1 MGLVDFWSL
10 IIDNLARRKARV
22 ALTAVGVIIGTASVI
37 LLVSLG
43 IGLQRDATERL
54 GGGSNLTLIQVW
66 PNFEGPPNA
75 DGSITPSQLLTDDT
89 VAQILPMPGVAAVVP
104 WDGFRGWGFLTVGRL
119 EGGGGLYG
127 YGTDDLADIGV
138 KVEQGTSRLERGT
151 IILGG
156 MMAQNFY
163 NPSKPMDGPVAP
175 PDLLDKQ
182 ITLVLVK
189 WSEDGTEVR
198 KKIPL
203 RVAGILAAGMNDTDW
218 SMYVNLDDMNRY
230 NAWFNGG
237 KPINHDKEGYNGVM
251 VRATD
256 IDVVVD
262 LSDRII
268 DMGYQ
273 AWTMAEA
280 VQSVSSFYTVMQVLL
295 GSIGAIALL
304 VAAIGIANTMAMA
317 ILERTR
323 EIGLMKAVGATNR
336 DVLTVFLGE
345 AAGIGFLGGVG
356 GVVAG
361 WALGQVLNVIA
372 LAYLAGQAASMGTP
386 PPTTAVATP
395 TWLPIFAVV
404 FSTVIGFLSGL
415 YPALNA
421 ATLAPVEALKYE

>member
-1 MGLVDFWSL
+1 MGLLDFWSL
-10 IIDNLARRKARV
+10 IIDNLARRKVRV

-54 GGGSNLTLIQVW
+54 GSGSNLTLIQVW
-66 PNFEGPPNA
+66 PNWEGPPNA
-75 DGSITPSQLLTDDT
+75 DGSITPSKLLTDDT
-89 VAQILPMPGVAAVVP
+89 IAEILPLPAVAAVVP
-104 WDGFRGWGFLTVGRL
+104 WDGFRGWGFVAAGRL
-119 EGGGGLYG
+119 EGGGAFYG
-127 YGTDDLADIGV
+127 YGTNDLADVGV
-138 KVEQGTSRLERGT
+138 KVEQGTSQLERGT

-156 MMAQNFY
+156 MMAKNFY
-163 NPSKPMDGPVAP
+163 DPRKPQEGPVEI

-182 ITLVLVK
+182 VTLVLVK

-198 KKIPL
+198 KKVPL
-203 RVAGILAAGMNDTDW
+203 RVAGILAAGMNETDW

-230 NAWFNGG
+230 NAWFNSG
-237 KPINHDKEGYNGVM
+237 KPINHTKEGYNGIT
-251 VRATD
+251 VRAAELSG
-256 IDVVVD
+256 VVGLAEQIVA
-262 LSDRII
+262 L
-268 DMGYQ
+268 GYQ

-280 VQSVSSFYTVMQVLL
+280 VQNANSFYTTMQILL
-295 GSIGAIALL
+295 GSIGAISLL

-345 AAGIGFLGGVG
+345 AAGIGFLGGLG

-372 LAYLAGQAASMGTP
+372 TAYLAGQAATMGTP
-386 PPTTAVATP
+386 PPTSAVYTP
-395 TWLPIFAVV
+395 AWLPVFVLVFA
-404 FSTVIGFLSGL
+404 TVIGFLSGL

-421 ATLAPVEALKYE
+421 ATMAPVTALKYE

>member
-1 MGLVDFWSL
+1 MSIFDFWSL

-66 PNFEGPPNA
+66 PNWEGPPNP
-75 DGSITPSQLLTDDT
+75 DGSITPSKLLTGATIDE
-89 VAQILPMPGVAAVVP
+89 ILPLPGVAAVVP
-104 WDGFRGWGFLTVGRL
+104 WDGFRGWGFVTTGRL
-119 EGGGGLYG
+119 EGGGGLMG

-138 KVEQGTSRLERGT
+138 KVEQGTSELARGT
-151 IILGG
+151 IVLGG
-156 MMAQNFY
+156 MVAQNFY
-163 NPSKPMDGPVAP
+163 NPRDPMAGPAT

-182 ITLVLVK
+182 ITLNLVK

-198 KKIPL
+198 KKVPL
-203 RVAGILAAGMNDTDW
+203 RVAGILAAGMNETDW
-218 SMYVNLDDMNRY
+218 SMFVNLDDMNRY
-230 NAWFNGG
+230 NAWFNNG
-237 KPINHDKEGYNGVM
+237 KPINHDKEGYNGMV

-256 IDVVVD
+256 ISVVVT
-262 LSDRII
+262 LSEQII
-268 DMGYQ
+268 DLGYQ

-280 VQSVSSFYTVMQVLL
+280 VQSVSSFYTVMQIVL

-361 WALGQVLNVIA
+361 WALGQVLNVVV

-386 PPTTAVATP
+386 PPTTAVHTP
-395 TWLPIFAVV
+395 AWLPVFVLVFA
-404 FSTVIGFLSGL
+404 TVIGFLSGL

-421 ATLAPVEALKYE
+421 ATLAPVTALKYE

>member
-1 MGLVDFWSL
+1 MNVFDFWSL

-66 PNFEGPPNA
+66 PNWEGPPNQ
-75 DGSITPSQLLTDDT
+75 DGSITPSKLLTDDT
-89 VAQILPMPGVAAVVP
+89 IAEIMPLPGVASVVP
-104 WDGFRGWGFLTVGRL
+104 WDGFRGWGFLSVGRL

-138 KVEQGTSRLERGT
+138 KVEQGVSQLERGT

-156 MMAQNFY
+156 MVVQNFY
-163 NPSKPMDGPVAP
+163 DPREPQAGPGEP

-182 ITLVLVK
+182 VTLVLVK

-198 KKIPL
+198 KKVPL

-218 SMYVNLDDMNRY
+218 SMYVSLDDMNRY
-230 NAWFNGG
+230 NTWFNNNR
-237 KPINHDKEGYNGVM
+237 PINHDKEGYNGIM
-251 VRATD
+251 VRAAELTG
-256 IDVVVD
+256 VVALAEQIVE
-262 LSDRII
+262 L
-268 DMGYQ
+268 GYQ

-280 VQSVSSFYTVMQVLL
+280 VQSVSSFYTVMQIVL
-295 GSIGAIALL
+295 GSIGAISLL

-345 AAGIGFLGGVG
+345 AAGIGFLGGLG
-356 GVVAG
+356 GVAAG

-372 LAYLAGQAASMGTP
+372 TAYLAGQAASMGTP
-386 PPTTAVATP
+386 PPTSAVYTP
-395 TWLPIFAVV
+395 AWLPIFVLV
-404 FSTVIGFLSGL
+404 FATVIGFLSGL

-421 ATLAPVEALKYE
+421 ATMAPVTALKYE

>member
-1 MGLVDFWSL
+1 MSLLDFWSL

-22 ALTAVGVIIGTASVI
+22 ALTAVGVVIGTASVI

-43 IGLQRDATERL
+43 IGLQKDATERL

-89 VAQILPMPGVAAVVP
+89 IAQIMPLPGVAAVVP
-104 WDGFRGWGFLTVGRL
+104 WDGFRGWGFISAGRL
-119 EGGGGLYG
+119 EGGGGLMG
-127 YGTDDLADIGV
+127 MGTSDLADVGA
-138 KVEQGTSRLERGT
+138 KVGQGASRLDRGT

-156 MMAQNFY
+156 MVAQNFY
-163 NPSKPMDGPVAP
+163 DPRNPQGGPAEP

-182 ITLVLVK
+182 VTLVLVK

-198 KKIPL
+198 KKVPL
-203 RVAGILAAGMNDTDW
+203 RVVGILAAGMNDTDW

-230 NAWFNGG
+230 NAWFNNG
-237 KPINHDKEGYNGVM
+237 KPVNHDKEGYNGLT

-262 LSDRII
+262 LSQRII

-356 GVVAG
+356 GVVVG
-361 WALGQVLNVIA
+361 WALGQVLNVVA

-395 TWLPIFAVV
+395 SWLPIFAVV
-404 FSTVIGFLSGL
+404 FATVIGFLSGL